1 MGLANRDYFRDEE
14 RRYGGGGGSGEFLAD
29 TPTVRLIIIVTIVT
43 FLLQLVITTPGQGQ
57 LRGLGIGPR
66 QSVIDD
72 WFALSVPEVMHGQVW
87 RLVTYAFLHDRGNLW
102 HLVINMLMTWWLGS
116 SLERMYG
123 SREFLWFYLTA
134 ATFGGVAHVLW
145 WLAFP
150 SGPVTGSSGVAM
162 AILMVYA
169 IHYPRQQIYIMGL
182 VPIELRLFVAIYVLI
197 DLHPVLLT
205 LGGEHMMDGI
215 AHIVHLAGLLYGWWY
230 YHYNVKWERLGDR
243 LTFKWRVFRATRKF
257 KVVRP
262 DPEPDDIETELDR
275 ILAKISEHGTGSLTA
290 REQATLA
297 KASEVYKK
305 KL

>member
-29 TPTVRLIIIVTIVT
+29 TPTVRMMIIITIVT
-43 FLLQLVITTPGQGQ
+43 FLLQLVITNPGQG
-57 LRGLGIGPR
+57 RMFGPR
-66 QSVIDD
+66 SSVIDE
-72 WFALSVPEVMHGQVW
+72 WFALTVDDVLSGQVW
-87 RLVTYAFLHDRGNLW
+87 RLATYAFLHDRGNLW
-102 HLVINMLMTWWLGS
+102 HLVINMLMVWWLGTT
-116 SLERMYG
+116 LERMYG

-134 ATFGGVAHVLW
+134 AVFGGVAHLLW
-145 WLAFP
+145 GLAFP
-150 SGPVTGSSGVAM
+150 GGPVEGASGVVM

-169 IHYPRQQIYIMGL
+169 IHYPRQQIWIMGL
-182 VPIELRLFVAIYVLI
+182 IPLEMRLLVAIYILV
-197 DLHPVLLT
+197 DLHPILLT
-205 LGGEHMMDGI
+205 LGGEQMMTGI
-215 AHIVHLAGLLYGWWY
+215 AHVVHLAGLLYGWLY
-230 YHYNVKWERLGDR
+230 YHYNIKWERLGDS
-243 LTFKWRVFRATRKF
+243 FSSNWRTFRARRRF

-275 ILAKISEHGTGSLTA
+275 ILAKISEHGTGSLTP